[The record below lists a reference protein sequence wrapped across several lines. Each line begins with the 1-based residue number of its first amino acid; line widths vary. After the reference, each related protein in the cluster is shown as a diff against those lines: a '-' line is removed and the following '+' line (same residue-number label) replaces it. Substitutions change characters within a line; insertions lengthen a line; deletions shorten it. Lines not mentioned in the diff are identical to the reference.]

1 MALEYGFT
9 DKEKINYYQPSKV
22 YSSFGKDTTND
33 YIALYVYDINDNL
46 LVTRIMG
53 LDEVEFTNDGSFV
66 DLDIGQHLRTLG
78 FRQGDFKVTY
88 KFLRRL
94 AGRPRSIFVKDNGTI

>member
-1 MALEYGFT
+1 MLKTRTIPRINKQNE

-33 YIALYVYDINDNL
+33 YIALYVYDINDTL

-53 LDEVEFTNDGSFV
+53 LEEIEFTNDVIKS
-66 DLDIGQHLRTLG
+66 
-78 FRQGDFKVTY
+78 
-88 KFLRRL
+88 
-94 AGRPRSIFVKDNGTI
+94 

>member
-9 DKEKINYYQPSKV
+9 DKEQINYYQPGKV

-33 YIALYVYDINDNL
+33 YIALYVYDMDDIL

-53 LDEVEFTNDGSFV
+53 LGEFEVTTDGSFV
-66 DLDIGQHLRTLG
+66 DLDIN
-78 FRQGDFKVTY
+78 F
-88 KFLRRL
+88 
-94 AGRPRSIFVKDNGTI
+94 